1 MAVSINGPILTNIPY
16 YYVYSPYDAESSLI
30 EVQGNIQEVEK
41 NHHGRSSLAYVGLA
55 GTVIFLIYYFLISIL
70 SPMLIV
76 AFTAILGALALFL
89 GFRYFSRHLLTAN
102 IPVSKIFAAPVGL
115 GIFNVQ
121 FAPENGQPLISPL
134 TKTPC
139 VLYSVALIHQVN
151 SRYNYGNNS
160 NVITYLK
167 RGTHSMLTD
176 GTGYIVMRLADPIG
190 YVEGLYKTYRLHI
203 GLLDNAAHVLS
214 LPKELQPLKEA
225 IDNARNNDTDIDL
238 TNLISNLK
246 VSATEQK
253 VGAPLK
259 GFRNGYYLVEYTIP
273 VNKDYTA
280 IGFLDHTEKQLNN
293 KPVSKLVRDP
303 QTKLFDLRYGPEKIV
318 THKYD
323 KKAYTMFAMGMIA
336 FIVAYLVG
344 SYHNFY
350 ECLGIVQNNNTN
362 IISCQYVN
370 GTTGVI
376 YRPQAQPASSA
387 ITSYTTISASGAAIT
402 IPPSTTTP
410 GAAITIP
417 SSTSANFSS
426 CGNFSIVDSYISD
439 QRYGVCSWNGGILNV
454 SVAGGNSGF
463 AGVKII
469 GEQDN
474 KTYFSTGTNV
484 RCLTNLGS
492 FYAPA
497 QQYKVELSTGRGY
510 GACGA
515 DIVYL
520 SSS

>member
-1 MAVSINGPILTNIPY
+1 MVALINGPILTNENTPY
-16 YYVYSPYDAESSLI
+16 YYVYAPYDAESSLI

-41 NHHGRSSLAYVGLA
+41 NHGRSSLAYVGLT
-55 GTVIFLIYYFLISIL
+55 GTVIFIIYYLLISIM

-76 AFTAILGALALFL
+76 VFTAILGALALFL
-89 GFRYFSRHLLTAN
+89 GFRYFSRHLITAN
-102 IPVSKIFAAPVGL
+102 IPVSKIFAAPIGL
-115 GIFNVQ
+115 GIFDVK

-139 VLYSVALIHQVN
+139 VLYSVAIIHQVN
-151 SRYNYGNNS
+151 NRYNYNTNNIIS
-160 NVITYLK
+160 YVK
-167 RGTHSMLTD
+167 RGTHSILTD
-176 GTGYIVMRLADPIG
+176 ETGYIVMQLANSIG
-190 YVEGLYKTYRLHI
+190 YVEGLYKVYHLHI
-203 GLLDNAAHVLS
+203 RLLDDAVHVFS
-214 LPKELQPLKEA
+214 SPKELQPLKEA
-225 IDNARNNDTDIDL
+225 IDNARNNNTDIDL

-253 VGAPLK
+253 VGIPLK
-259 GFRNGYYLVEYTIP
+259 GFHRNGYYLVEYTIP

-280 IGFLDHTEKQLNN
+280 IGFLDHTEKKLNN
-293 KPVSKLVRDP
+293 KPVSKLVKDP
-303 QTKLFDLRYGPEKIV
+303 QTKLLDLRYGPEKIV

-323 KKAYTMFAMGMIA
+323 KKAYAMFAMAMIA
-336 FIVAYLVG
+336 FIAAYLVG

-350 ECLGIVQNNNTN
+350 GCLGIIENNQ
-362 IISCQYVN
+362 IISCQYIN
-370 GTTGVI
+370 GTEVVI
-376 YRPQAQPASSA
+376 YRPQAQPASPVT
-387 ITSYTTISASGAAIT
+387 ISYTTIAASGAATT
-402 IPPSTTTP
+402 IPSSTTASSTT
-410 GAAITIP
+410 ITIP

-426 CGNFSIVDSYISD
+426 CDNFSIVDQYLSNET
-439 QRYGVCSWNGGILNV
+439 YGVCSWDGGRLNV
-454 SVAGGNSGF
+454 SVAGGDSGF

-469 GEQDN
+469 GEHDN